1 MKEQYKIWQNEWRQI
16 MGKPINVD
24 VEINCDFDLHF
35 DIWELD
41 KTKFLELFN
50 SFPKGMEIGNNAY
63 NLRNGLIKEFKQKL
77 NKDEIISETLKAIK
91 DIREIAYTEELNNPN
106 IFFRTGRSISDIN
119 DLNYSERIS
128 IGIDDQMHD
137 FIKKGTGENGCNAYH
152 FLSEPLYR
160 MRSSYIP
167 SHWLLWE
174 LANINKVNPFSSMLK
189 LEYNNCDVFSIVDGG
204 VLVFQSER

>member
-137 FIKKGTGENGCNAYH
+137 FIKKLDHKISTIVHHPHLHSLFYQIRLYLEKILPRN
-152 FLSEPLYR
+152 SE
-160 MRSSYIP
+160 
-167 SHWLLWE
+167 
-174 LANINKVNPFSSMLK
+174 FSGLHA
-189 LEYNNCDVFSIVDGG
+189 
-204 VLVFQSER
+204 